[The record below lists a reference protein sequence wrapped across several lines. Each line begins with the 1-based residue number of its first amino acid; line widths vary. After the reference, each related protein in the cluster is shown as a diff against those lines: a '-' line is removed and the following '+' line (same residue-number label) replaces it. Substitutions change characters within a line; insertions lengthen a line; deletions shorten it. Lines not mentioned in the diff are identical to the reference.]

1 MKLTITFILCALFLF
16 LSSCSSM
23 IILNESSSDDKEF
36 FSSIFNESNINNS
49 QKKDLSNI
57 VYKLYTFNYL
67 FEEEVET
74 LLLNLEKNSFK
85 KKFHDEIE
93 DLLFNN
99 IIAQKN
105 VFNLK
110 VKTSKKN
117 KELIIESLLK
127 ENIKF
132 NIDFNSPNS
141 FELKEDILN
150 SKNKFFCTSF
160 IDEQQKLIDKNVFI
174 LDRDLSKK
182 ILIVYS
188 KENLKNIER
197 LKKDYPDEIY
207 HLIDSSN
214 LESDVQ
220 KLLKA
225 YDSKQRLSLIESLDK
240 KIVIEHFPRSRND
253 IDKVYFLL
261 DYQLGKTIIPIY
273 RNLDFGSKLFSNTK
287 IIHGANDINDLADF
301 ESISLPVNKQMI
313 KKIAEKNDINDIK
326 SELEKMIIGDYL
338 ILEKLKN
345 NNFYGSEVY
354 LSTGFADVSQ
364 NECISRNLPMW
375 KIDINGLTNQI

>member
-23 IILNESSSDDKEF
+23 IILNDSSSDDKEF

-49 QKKDLSNI
+49 QRKDLSNI
-57 VYKLYTFNYL
+57 VYKLYSFNYL

-74 LLLNLEKNSFK
+74 LLFNLEKNSFK
-85 KKFHDEIE
+85 KEFHNEIE

-105 VFNLK
+105 IFNLK

-132 NIDFNSPNS
+132 NIDFNAPNS

-150 SKNKFFCTSF
+150 SKNKFFCKSF

-197 LKKDYPDEIY
+197 LKKNYPDEIY

-214 LESDVQ
+214 LESDIQ

>member
-1 MKLTITFILCALFLF
+1 MKLTITFILSALFLF
-16 LSSCSSM
+16 LSSCSS
-23 IILNESSSDDKEF
+23 ITILNDSLSNDKEFFDSILNES
-36 FSSIFNESNINNS
+36 NIKTS

-74 LLLNLEKNSFK
+74 LLFNLEKNSFK

-93 DLLFNN
+93 DLLFKN

-105 VFNLK
+105 VLNLK
-110 VKTSKKN
+110 IKTSKKN

-127 ENIKF
+127 ENIRF

-160 IDEQQKLIDKNVFI
+160 IDEQHKLIDKNVFI

-197 LKKDYPDEIY
+197 LKKEYPNEIY

-214 LESDVQ
+214 LEIDVQ
-220 KLLKA
+220 KFLKA
-225 YDSKQRLSLIESLDK
+225 YDSNQRLSVIESLDK
-240 KIVIEHFPRSRND
+240 KITIEHFPRSRND

-261 DYQLGKTIIPIY
+261 NYQLGKTIIPIY
-273 RNLDFGSKLFSNTK
+273 RNLDFGSKIFSNTN
-287 IIHGANDINDLADF
+287 IIHGANNIFDLADF
-301 ESISLPVNKQMI
+301 ENISLPINKQMI
-313 KKIAEKNDINDIK
+313 KKIAEKNDITNIK
-326 SELEKMIIGDYL
+326 SELEKMIISDYL
-338 ILEKLKN
+338 ILEKVKN
-345 NNFYGSEVY
+345 NNFYNSEVY
-354 LSTGFADVSQ
+354 LSTGFADVNQ
-364 NECISRNLPMW
+364 NECISRNIPMW
-375 KIDINGLTNQI
+375 KVDINGLINQI

>member
-1 MKLTITFILCALFLF
+1 MKLTITFISGALFLF

-23 IILNESSSDDKEF
+23 IILNDSSSNDKEF
-36 FSSIFNESNINNS
+36 FNSIFNEANINNS
-49 QKKDLSNI
+49 QKKDLFVI

-67 FEEEVET
+67 FDEEVET
-74 LLLNLEKNSFK
+74 LYLNLEKNSFK
-85 KKFHDEIE
+85 KKFHDQIE
-93 DLLFNN
+93 DLLVNN

-105 VFNLK
+105 VLNLK
-110 VKTSKKN
+110 VKASNKN

-132 NIDFNSPNS
+132 NIDFNSPNG
-141 FELKEDILN
+141 FELNEDVLN

-160 IDEQQKLIDKNVFI
+160 IDEQQKLIDQNVFI

-188 KENLKNIER
+188 KQNLKNIER

-225 YDSKQRLSLIESLDK
+225 YDSNQRLSLIESLDK
-240 KIVIEHFPRSRND
+240 KITIEHFPRSRND

-287 IIHGANDINDLADF
+287 IIHGANNINDLADF

-313 KKIAEKNDINDIK
+313 KRIAEKNDITNIK
-326 SELEKMIIGDYL
+326 SELEKMIISDYL
-338 ILEKLKN
+338 ILEKVKN
-345 NNFYGSEVY
+345 NNFYNSEVY
-354 LSTGFADVSQ
+354 LSTGFADVNQ
-364 NECISRNLPMW
+364 NECISRNIPMW
-375 KIDINGLTNQI
+375 KVDINGLINQI

>member
-1 MKLTITFILCALFLF
+1 
-16 LSSCSSM
+16 M
-23 IILNESSSDDKEF
+23 IILNDKSSNDKEF
-36 FSSIFNESNINNS
+36 FNSIFKESNINNS

-74 LLLNLEKNSFK
+74 LLFNLEKNNFK

-93 DLLFNN
+93 DLLFKN

-105 VFNLK
+105 VLNLK
-110 VKTSKKN
+110 IKTSKKN

-150 SKNKFFCTSF
+150 SKNKFFCKSF

-225 YDSKQRLSLIESLDK
+225 YDSNQRLSLIESLDK
-240 KIVIEHFPRSRND
+240 KITIEHFPRSRND

-261 DYQLGKTIIPIY
+261 DYQLGKTVIPIY
-273 RNLDFGSKLFSNTK
+273 RNFDFGSKLFSNTK
-287 IIHGANDINDLADF
+287 IIHGANNINDLADF
-301 ESISLPVNKQMI
+301 ESISLPINKQMI
-313 KKIAEKNDINDIK
+313 KRITEKNDITNIK
-326 SELEKMIIGDYL
+326 SELEKMVIGDYL
-338 ILEKLKN
+338 ILEKVKN
-345 NNFYGSEVY
+345 NNFYSSEIY
-354 LSTGFADVSQ
+354 LSTGFADINQ
-364 NECISRNLPMW
+364 NECVSRNIPMW
-375 KIDINGLTNQI
+375 KIDINGLTDQI

>member
-1 MKLTITFILCALFLF
+1 MKLTITFILCALLLF

-23 IILNESSSDDKEF
+23 IILNDNSSNDKEF
-36 FSSIFNESNINNS
+36 FNSIFNESKINNS

-67 FEEEVET
+67 FEEEVEI
-74 LLLNLEKNSFK
+74 LLFNLEKNNFK

-93 DLLFNN
+93 DLLFKN

-105 VFNLK
+105 VLNLK
-110 VKTSKKN
+110 IKTSKKN

-150 SKNKFFCTSF
+150 SKNKFFCKSF

-207 HLIDSSN
+207 HLIDYSN

-225 YDSKQRLSLIESLDK
+225 YDSNQRLSLIESLDK
-240 KIVIEHFPRSRND
+240 KITIEHFPRSRND

-287 IIHGANDINDLADF
+287 IIHGANNINDLADF

-313 KKIAEKNDINDIK
+313 KRITEKNDVTNIK
-326 SELEKMIIGDYL
+326 SELEKMLISDYL
-338 ILEKLKN
+338 ILEKVKN
-345 NNFYGSEVY
+345 NNFYISEIY
-354 LSTGFADVSQ
+354 LSTGFADINQ
-364 NECISRNLPMW
+364 NECVSRNIPMW
-375 KIDINGLTNQI
+375 KVDINGLTDQI

>member
-23 IILNESSSDDKEF
+23 IILNDSSSDDKEF

-67 FEEEVET
+67 FEEDVET
-74 LLLNLEKNSFK
+74 LIFNLEKNSFK
-85 KKFHDEIE
+85 KEFHDEIE

-150 SKNKFFCTSF
+150 SKNKFFCKSF

-240 KIVIEHFPRSRND
+240 KIIIEHFPRSRND
-253 IDKVYFLL
+253 IDKVYFFL

-313 KKIAEKNDINDIK
+313 KKIAEKNDITNIK

-345 NNFYGSEVY
+345 NNFYSSKVY

-375 KIDINGLTNQI
+375 KVDINGLTNQI

>member
-1 MKLTITFILCALFLF
+1 MKLTITFILCALLLF
-16 LSSCSSM
+16 LLSCSSM
-23 IILNESSSDDKEF
+23 IILNDNSSNDKEF
-36 FSSIFNESNINNS
+36 FNSIFNESKINNS

-67 FEEEVET
+67 FEEEVEI
-74 LLLNLEKNSFK
+74 LLFNLEKNNFK

-93 DLLFNN
+93 DLLFKN

-105 VFNLK
+105 VLNLK
-110 VKTSKKN
+110 IKTSKKN

-150 SKNKFFCTSF
+150 SKNKFFCKSF
-160 IDEQQKLIDKNVFI
+160 IDEQQNLIDKNVFI

-207 HLIDSSN
+207 HLIDNSN

-225 YDSKQRLSLIESLDK
+225 YDSNQRLSLIESLDK
-240 KIVIEHFPRSRND
+240 KITIEHFPRSRND

-287 IIHGANDINDLADF
+287 IIHGANNINDLADF

-313 KKIAEKNDINDIK
+313 KRITEKNDVTNIK
-326 SELEKMIIGDYL
+326 SELEKMLISDYL
-338 ILEKLKN
+338 ILEKVKN
-345 NNFYGSEVY
+345 NNFYISEIY
-354 LSTGFADVSQ
+354 LSTGFADINQ
-364 NECISRNLPMW
+364 NECVSRNIPMW
-375 KIDINGLTNQI
+375 KVDINGLTDQI

>member
-16 LSSCSSM
+16 LSSCSTM
-23 IILNESSSDDKEF
+23 VILNDSSTYDKEF

-85 KKFHDEIE
+85 KEFHDEIE

-160 IDEQQKLIDKNVFI
+160 IHEQQKLIDKNVFI
-174 LDRDLSKK
+174 LDRDISKK

-225 YDSKQRLSLIESLDK
+225 YDSNQRLALIESLDK
-240 KIVIEHFPRSRND
+240 KIAIEHFPRSRND

-287 IIHGANDINDLADF
+287 IIHGANKVNDLADF
-301 ESISLPVNKQMI
+301 ESISLPINKQMI
-313 KKIAEKNDINDIK
+313 KRIAEKNYITNIK
-326 SELEKMIIGDYL
+326 SEIEKMVIDDYL

-345 NNFYGSEVY
+345 NNFYSSEIY
-354 LSTGFADVSQ
+354 LSTGFADINL
-364 NECISRNLPMW
+364 NECISRNIPMW
-375 KIDINGLTNQI
+375 KVDINGLTDQI

>member
-23 IILNESSSDDKEF
+23 IILNDSSLDEKEF

-74 LLLNLEKNSFK
+74 LLLNLEENSFK

-160 IDEQQKLIDKNVFI
+160 IDEQQKLIDKNVFT

-188 KENLKNIER
+188 KENLKDIER

-225 YDSKQRLSLIESLDK
+225 YDSNQRLALIESLDK
-240 KIVIEHFPRSRND
+240 KIAIEHFPRSRND

-287 IIHGANDINDLADF
+287 IIHGANKINDLADF
-301 ESISLPVNKQMI
+301 ESISIPVNKQMI
-313 KKIAEKNDINDIK
+313 KRIAEKNYITNIK
-326 SELEKMIIGDYL
+326 SEIEKMVIDDYL

-345 NNFYGSEVY
+345 NNFYSSEIY
-354 LSTGFADVSQ
+354 LSTGFADINL
-364 NECISRNLPMW
+364 NECISRNIPMW
-375 KIDINGLTNQI
+375 KVDINGLTDQI

>member
-74 LLLNLEKNSFK
+74 LLFNLEKNSFK
-85 KKFHDEIE
+85 KEFHNEIE

-105 VFNLK
+105 IFNLK

-132 NIDFNSPNS
+132 NIDFNAPNS

-150 SKNKFFCTSF
+150 SKNKFFCKSF

-197 LKKDYPDEIY
+197 LKKNYPDEIY

-214 LESDVQ
+214 LESDIQ

>member
-1 MKLTITFILCALFLF
+1 MKLTITSILCALFLF

-23 IILNESSSDDKEF
+23 IILNDSSSNDKEF
-36 FSSIFNESNINNS
+36 FNSIFNESNINNS

-85 KKFHDEIE
+85 KEFHDEIE

-127 ENIKF
+127 QNIKF

-225 YDSKQRLSLIESLDK
+225 YDSNQRLSLIESLDK
-240 KIVIEHFPRSRND
+240 KIAIEHFPRSRND

-287 IIHGANDINDLADF
+287 IIHGANKINDLADF
-301 ESISLPVNKQMI
+301 ESISIPVNKQMI
-313 KKIAEKNDINDIK
+313 KRIAEKNYITNIK
-326 SELEKMIIGDYL
+326 SELEKMIIADYL

-345 NNFYGSEVY
+345 NNFYSSEIY
-354 LSTGFADVSQ
+354 LSTGFEDINL
-364 NECISRNLPMW
+364 NECISRNIPMW
-375 KIDINGLTNQI
+375 KVDINGLTDQI

>member
-16 LSSCSSM
+16 LSSCSS
-23 IILNESSSDDKEF
+23 IIVLNDNSSNDKEF
-36 FSSIFNESNINNS
+36 FNSIFNESNISNS

-67 FEEEVET
+67 FEEEVEI
-74 LLLNLEKNSFK
+74 LLFNLEKNSFK

-93 DLLFNN
+93 DLLFKN

-105 VFNLK
+105 VLNLK
-110 VKTSKKN
+110 IKTSKKN

-150 SKNKFFCTSF
+150 SKNKFFCKSF
-160 IDEQQKLIDKNVFI
+160 IDEQQNLIDKNVFI

-214 LESDVQ
+214 VESDVQ

-225 YDSKQRLSLIESLDK
+225 YYSNQRLSLIESLDK
-240 KIVIEHFPRSRND
+240 KITIEHFPRSRND

-287 IIHGANDINDLADF
+287 IIHGANNINDLADF

-313 KKIAEKNDINDIK
+313 KRITEKNDVTNIK
-326 SELEKMIIGDYL
+326 SELEKMLISDYL
-338 ILEKLKN
+338 ILEKVKN
-345 NNFYGSEVY
+345 NNFYISEIY
-354 LSTGFADVSQ
+354 LSTGFADINQ
-364 NECISRNLPMW
+364 NECVSRNIPMW
-375 KIDINGLTNQI
+375 KVDINGLTDQI

>member
-1 MKLTITFILCALFLF
+1 MKLTITFISGAIFLF

-23 IILNESSSDDKEF
+23 IILNDSSSNDKEF
-36 FSSIFNESNINNS
+36 FNSIFNESNINNS

-188 KENLKNIER
+188 KENLKNVER

-207 HLIDSSN
+207 HLIDPSN

-225 YDSKQRLSLIESLDK
+225 YDSNQRLSLIESLDK
-240 KIVIEHFPRSRND
+240 KIAIEHFPRSRND

-287 IIHGANDINDLADF
+287 IIHGANKINDLADF
-301 ESISLPVNKQMI
+301 ESISIPVNKQMI
-313 KKIAEKNDINDIK
+313 KRIAEKNYITNIK
-326 SELEKMIIGDYL
+326 SELEKMIIADYL

-345 NNFYGSEVY
+345 NNFYSSEIY
-354 LSTGFADVSQ
+354 LSTGFADINL
-364 NECISRNLPMW
+364 NECISRNIPMW
-375 KIDINGLTNQI
+375 KVDINGLTDQI

>member
-1 MKLTITFILCALFLF
+1 MKLTITFILSALFLF
-16 LSSCSSM
+16 LSSCSS
-23 IILNESSSDDKEF
+23 ITILNDSLSNDKEF
-36 FSSIFNESNINNS
+36 FNSIFNESNINNS

-74 LLLNLEKNSFK
+74 LLFNLEKNSFK

-93 DLLFNN
+93 DLLFKN

-105 VFNLK
+105 VLNLK
-110 VKTSKKN
+110 IKTSKKN

-160 IDEQQKLIDKNVFI
+160 IDEQHKLIDKNVFI

-197 LKKDYPDEIY
+197 LKKEYPNEIY

-214 LESDVQ
+214 LEIDVQ
-220 KLLKA
+220 KFLKA
-225 YDSKQRLSLIESLDK
+225 YDSNQRLSVIESLDK
-240 KIVIEHFPRSRND
+240 KITIEHFPRSRND

-261 DYQLGKTIIPIY
+261 NYQLGKTIIPIY
-273 RNLDFGSKLFSNTK
+273 RNLDFGSKIFSNTN
-287 IIHGANDINDLADF
+287 IIHGANNIFDLADF
-301 ESISLPVNKQMI
+301 ENISLPINKQMI
-313 KKIAEKNDINDIK
+313 KKIAEKNDITNIK
-326 SELEKMIIGDYL
+326 SELEKMIISDYL
-338 ILEKLKN
+338 ILEKVKN
-345 NNFYGSEVY
+345 NNFYNSEVY
-354 LSTGFADVSQ
+354 LSTGFADVNQ
-364 NECISRNLPMW
+364 NECISRNIPMW
-375 KIDINGLTNQI
+375 KVDINGLINQI

>member
-23 IILNESSSDDKEF
+23 IVLNDNSSNDKEF
-36 FSSIFNESNINNS
+36 FNSIFNESNINNS

-67 FEEEVET
+67 FEEEIET

-93 DLLFNN
+93 DLLFKN

-105 VFNLK
+105 VLNLK
-110 VKTSKKN
+110 IKTSKKN

-150 SKNKFFCTSF
+150 SKNKFFCKSF
-160 IDEQQKLIDKNVFI
+160 IDEQQKLIDKNVFM

-207 HLIDSSN
+207 YLIDSSN

-225 YDSKQRLSLIESLDK
+225 YDSNQRLSLIESLDK
-240 KIVIEHFPRSRND
+240 KITIEHFPRSRND

-287 IIHGANDINDLADF
+287 IIHGANNTNDLADF
-301 ESISLPVNKQMI
+301 ESISLPINKQMI
-313 KKIAEKNDINDIK
+313 KRIAEKNDITNIK
-326 SELEKMIIGDYL
+326 SELEKMVISDYL
-338 ILEKLKN
+338 ILEKVKN
-345 NNFYGSEVY
+345 NNFYSSEIY
-354 LSTGFADVSQ
+354 LSTGFADINQ
-364 NECISRNLPMW
+364 NECISRNIPMW
-375 KIDINGLTNQI
+375 KVDINGLTDQI

>member
-1 MKLTITFILCALFLF
+1 MKLTITFILSALFLF
-16 LSSCSSM
+16 LSSCSS
-23 IILNESSSDDKEF
+23 ITILNDSLSNDKEFFDSILNES
-36 FSSIFNESNINNS
+36 NIKTS

-67 FEEEVET
+67 YEEEVEI
-74 LLLNLEKNSFK
+74 LLFNLEKNSFK

-93 DLLFNN
+93 DLLFKN

-105 VFNLK
+105 VLNLK
-110 VKTSKKN
+110 IKTSKKN

-127 ENIKF
+127 ENIRF

-160 IDEQQKLIDKNVFI
+160 IDEQHKLIDKNVFI

-197 LKKDYPDEIY
+197 LKKEYPNEIY

-214 LESDVQ
+214 LEIDVQ
-220 KLLKA
+220 KFLKA
-225 YDSKQRLSLIESLDK
+225 YDSNQRLSVIESLDK
-240 KIVIEHFPRSRND
+240 KITIEHFPRSRND

-261 DYQLGKTIIPIY
+261 NYQLGKTIIPIY
-273 RNLDFGSKLFSNTK
+273 RNLDFGSKIFSNTN
-287 IIHGANDINDLADF
+287 IIHGANNIFDLADF
-301 ESISLPVNKQMI
+301 ENISLPINKQMI
-313 KKIAEKNDINDIK
+313 KKIAEKNDITNIK
-326 SELEKMIIGDYL
+326 SELEKMIISDYL
-338 ILEKLKN
+338 ILEKVKN
-345 NNFYGSEVY
+345 NNFYNSEVY
-354 LSTGFADVSQ
+354 LSTGFADVNQ
-364 NECISRNLPMW
+364 NECISRNIPMW
-375 KIDINGLTNQI
+375 KVDINGLINQI

>member
-1 MKLTITFILCALFLF
+1 MKLTITFILCAFFLF

-23 IILNESSSDDKEF
+23 IILNDSSSNDKEF
-36 FSSIFNESNINNS
+36 FNSIFNESKINNY

-57 VYKLYTFNYL
+57 VYKLYTFSYL

-74 LLLNLEKNSFK
+74 LLFNLEKNSFK

-93 DLLFNN
+93 GLLLNN
-99 IIAQKN
+99 INAQKN
-105 VFNLK
+105 VLNLK
-110 VKTSKKN
+110 IKTSKKN

-132 NIDFNSPNS
+132 TIDFNSPNS

-160 IDEQQKLIDKNVFI
+160 IDEQHKLIDKNIFI

-207 HLIDSSN
+207 HLIDNSN

-225 YDSKQRLSLIESLDK
+225 YDSNQRLSLIESLDK
-240 KIVIEHFPRSRND
+240 KITIEHFPRSRND

-261 DYQLGKTIIPIY
+261 DYQLGKTIVPIY
-273 RNLDFGSKLFSNTK
+273 RNLDFGSKLYSNTK
-287 IIHGANDINDLADF
+287 IIHGANNINDLADF

-313 KKIAEKNDINDIK
+313 KRIAEKNDITNIK
-326 SELEKMIIGDYL
+326 SELEKMVIGDYL
-338 ILEKLKN
+338 ILEKVKN
-345 NNFYGSEVY
+345 NNFYSSELY
-354 LSTGFADVSQ
+354 LSTGFVDINQ
-364 NECISRNLPMW
+364 NECISRNIPMW
-375 KIDINGLTNQI
+375 KVNINELTDQI

>member
-16 LSSCSSM
+16 LSSCSS
-23 IILNESSSDDKEF
+23 IIVLNDNSSNDKEF
-36 FSSIFNESNINNS
+36 FNSIFNESNISNS

-67 FEEEVET
+67 FEEEIET
-74 LLLNLEKNSFK
+74 LLFNLEKNSFK

-93 DLLFNN
+93 DLLFKN

-105 VFNLK
+105 VLNLK
-110 VKTSKKN
+110 IKTSKKN

-132 NIDFNSPNS
+132 NIDFNFPNS

-150 SKNKFFCTSF
+150 SKNKFFCKSF

-188 KENLKNIER
+188 KENLKKIER

-207 HLIDSSN
+207 YLIDSSN

-220 KLLKA
+220 MLLKA
-225 YDSKQRLSLIESLDK
+225 YDSNQRLSLIESLDK
-240 KIVIEHFPRSRND
+240 KITIEHFPRSRND

-287 IIHGANDINDLADF
+287 IIHGANNINDLADF
-301 ESISLPVNKQMI
+301 ESISLPINKQMI
-313 KKIAEKNDINDIK
+313 KRIAEKNDITNIK
-326 SELEKMIIGDYL
+326 SELEKMVISDYL
-338 ILEKLKN
+338 ILEKVKN
-345 NNFYGSEVY
+345 NNFYSSEIY
-354 LSTGFADVSQ
+354 LSSGFADINE
-364 NECISRNLPMW
+364 NECISRNIPMW
-375 KIDINGLTNQI
+375 KVDINGLTDQI

>member
-1 MKLTITFILCALFLF
+1 MKLTITFILSALFLF
-16 LSSCSSM
+16 LSSCSS
-23 IILNESSSDDKEF
+23 ITILNDSLSNDKEFFDSILNES
-36 FSSIFNESNINNS
+36 NIKTS

-67 FEEEVET
+67 FEEEIET
-74 LLLNLEKNSFK
+74 LLFNLEKNSFK

-93 DLLFNN
+93 DLLFKN

-105 VFNLK
+105 VLNLK
-110 VKTSKKN
+110 IKTSKKN

-127 ENIKF
+127 ENIRF

-160 IDEQQKLIDKNVFI
+160 IDEQHKLIDKNVFI

-197 LKKDYPDEIY
+197 LKKEYPNEIY

-214 LESDVQ
+214 LEIDVQ
-220 KLLKA
+220 KFLKA
-225 YDSKQRLSLIESLDK
+225 YDSNQRLSVIESLDK
-240 KIVIEHFPRSRND
+240 KITIEHFPRSRND

-261 DYQLGKTIIPIY
+261 NYQLGKTIIPIY
-273 RNLDFGSKLFSNTK
+273 RNLDFGSKIFSNTN
-287 IIHGANDINDLADF
+287 IIHGANNIFDLADF
-301 ESISLPVNKQMI
+301 ENISLPINKQMI
-313 KKIAEKNDINDIK
+313 KKIAEKNDITNIK
-326 SELEKMIIGDYL
+326 SELEKMIISDYL
-338 ILEKLKN
+338 ILEKVKN
-345 NNFYGSEVY
+345 NNFYNSEVY
-354 LSTGFADVSQ
+354 LSTGFADVNQ
-364 NECISRNLPMW
+364 NECISRNIPMW
-375 KIDINGLTNQI
+375 KVDINGLINQI